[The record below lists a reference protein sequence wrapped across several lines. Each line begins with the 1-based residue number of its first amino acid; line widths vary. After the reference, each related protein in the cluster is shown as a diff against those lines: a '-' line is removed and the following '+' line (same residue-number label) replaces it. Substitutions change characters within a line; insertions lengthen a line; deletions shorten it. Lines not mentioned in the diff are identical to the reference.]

1 MRAFFFWAKLA
12 LEWPHGSHL
21 MSPDSPNHHRRNVF
35 KGSAGLIIAVGVVVA
50 VCIAFPA
57 YRWFILISVGIGV
70 VAAGIL
76 TLWHRLHPLK
86 EDDIEKKR
94 PLGLD

>member
-1 MRAFFFWAKLA
+1 
-12 LEWPHGSHL
+12 
-21 MSPDSPNHHRRNVF
+21 MSPDVQNGKHRSVF
-35 KGSAGLIIAVGVVVA
+35 KGSTGLIAAIGIVVV
-50 VCIAFPA
+50 VSIVFPA

-76 TLWHRLHPLK
+76 YLWHHLHPLK
-86 EDDIEKKR
+86 EDDIERKR

>member
-1 MRAFFFWAKLA
+1 M
-12 LEWPHGSHL
+12 P
-21 MSPDSPNHHRRNVF
+21 PDAQNGESRSVF
-35 KGSAGLIIAVGVVVA
+35 KGSVGLIVAIGVVVG
-50 VCIAFPA
+50 VSVTFPA
-57 YRWFILISVGIGV
+57 YRWFILISVGIGL

-76 TLWHRLHPLK
+76 HLWHRFRPLK

>member
-1 MRAFFFWAKLA
+1 M
-12 LEWPHGSHL
+12 P
-21 MSPDSPNHHRRNVF
+21 PDAQKSEHRSVF
-35 KGSAGLIIAVGVVVA
+35 KGSIGLIVAIGVVVG
-50 VCIAFPA
+50 VSITFPA
-57 YRWFILISVGIGV
+57 YRWFILISVGIGL

-76 TLWHRLHPLK
+76 SFWHRFRPLK